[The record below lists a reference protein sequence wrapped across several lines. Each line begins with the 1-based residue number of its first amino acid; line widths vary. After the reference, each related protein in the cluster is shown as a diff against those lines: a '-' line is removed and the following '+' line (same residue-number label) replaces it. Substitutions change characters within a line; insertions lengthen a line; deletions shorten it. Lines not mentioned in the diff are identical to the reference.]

1 MNILKMLAWKNLT
14 KNKRR
19 TFATVI
25 GIIIAVALICFIIS
39 FVESFQNSMIN
50 ITKKTVGNYHIDITD
65 ISENEIKTIRDKII
79 KQSYIDNIGVSQTIG
94 AANYETQNSSKL
106 GIIIEGYDNNA
117 LENVYI

>member
-25 GIIIAVALICFIIS
+25 GIIISVALICFIIS

-50 ITKKTVGNYHIDITD
+50 ITKKAVGNYF
-65 ISENEIKTIRDKII
+65 
-79 KQSYIDNIGVSQTIG
+79 
-94 AANYETQNSSKL
+94 
-106 GIIIEGYDNNA
+106 
-117 LENVYI
+117 